1 MREDI
6 PEWLGK
12 PPLRGTDQWEAWL
25 AKWRRYAKLELK
37 DAAADDPDYDF
48 GLRTPEER
56 WRVSL
61 RQEILLRI
69 AEGRAGSPAP
79 LDVRR
84 RITDI
89 AHAAVV
95 AWQVG
100 RSTRHSPDDERHLE
114 AEAWVTDRSNPRRRR
129 IAHAV
134 RYGFLA
140 GLGGEA
146 CSPLWNAPDY
156 VSAYEA
162 AWESGIDL
170 AIENDPR
177 G

>member
-48 GLRTPEER
+48 GLLTPEER

-61 RQEILLRI
+61 RQEILRRI

-84 RITDI
+84 RIPDI

-100 RSTRHSPDDERHLE
+100 RSTRHPPDDERYLE
-114 AEAWVTDRSNPRRRR
+114 AEAWVTDRSSPRRRR

-140 GLGGEA
+140 GLGGEP

>member
-12 PPLRGTDQWEAWL
+12 PPRRGTAEWERWL
-25 AKWRRYAKLELK
+25 AQWRRYAKEALRDE
-37 DAAADDPDYDF
+37 AADDPDYDF
-48 GLRTPEER
+48 GLLTPEER

-61 RQEILLRI
+61 RQEILRRI

-114 AEAWVTDRSNPRRRR
+114 AEAWVTDRSNPRRR

>member
-12 PPLRGTDQWEAWL
+12 PPRRGTAEWDRWL
-25 AKWRRYAKLELK
+25 AQWRRYAKEALRDE
-37 DAAADDPDYDF
+37 AADDPDYDF
-48 GLRTPEER
+48 GLLTPEER

-61 RQEILLRI
+61 RQEILRRI

-84 RITDI
+84 RIPDI

-100 RSTRHSPDDERHLE
+100 RSTRHPPDDERYLE
-114 AEAWVTDRSNPRRRR
+114 ADSWVTDRSSPKRRR

-140 GLGGEA
+140 GLGGEPR
-146 CSPLWNAPDY
+146 SPLWNAPDY